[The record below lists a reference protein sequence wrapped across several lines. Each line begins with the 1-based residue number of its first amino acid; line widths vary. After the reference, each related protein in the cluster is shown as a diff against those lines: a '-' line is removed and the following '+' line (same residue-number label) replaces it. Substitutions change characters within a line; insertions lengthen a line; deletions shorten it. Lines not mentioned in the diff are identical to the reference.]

1 MPAIITDSLRRRVIS
16 QLTTD
21 ISDTTNNHYYIAI
34 GRGEIW
40 DAQDNTPVP
49 YNSVRDVRLMQNS
62 MQSMIQ
68 VAAHSQVVPRNNWS
82 NNSLYSSYDDATVEY
97 PIHPYYVLSD
107 VNRVYICIRQ
117 GTDILGTATLSTIQ
131 PTGVSVNPF
140 ETADGYIWKFCY
152 SLNSVDANNFLAANF
167 FPVKYIDTA
176 AGASDGALASEVE
189 QASVHN
195 AAVSGQINTIQV
207 TNGGSGYTGTPTVA
221 ILGDGA
227 GAQATAFVSG
237 GSVVKIEIDDSAGG
251 LFGAGSKMGSGYNFA
266 SVAITGGGVSTGAA
280 GQAIA
285 RATISPKLG
294 FGYDPT
300 EDLKATAL
308 MFSAKPTGSQNNDF
322 VIGNDFRQV
331 ALVRNPKQ
339 WISADSDY
347 TDGTGT
353 CLKHLKLSNIVSD
366 FTPDAILLGSV
377 SAAKAILD
385 AVVGND
391 LYYHQDEATGF
402 KDFNAGEAISETIG
416 IGAGTISPSMSYTL
430 PDATTVNPAK
440 FIPPDINPHSGDL
453 LFLDNRGAVVRSNE
467 QTEDIKIIVK
477 V

>member
-16 QLTTD
+16 QLVAD

-40 DAQDNTPVP
+40 DAQDTIPTPS
-49 YNSVRDVRLMQNS
+49 NSVRDVRLMQNS

-68 VAAHSQVVPRNNWS
+68 VAAHSQVVPRNNWA

-107 VNRVYICIRQ
+107 VNRVYLCIRQ
-117 GTDILGTATLSTIQ
+117 GTDTLGTTILSTVQ

-140 ETADGYIWKFCY
+140 ETGDGYIWKFCY

-167 FPVKYIDTA
+167 FPVQYIDTA
-176 AGASDGALASEVE
+176 AGAEAGALGSVIE
-189 QASVHN
+189 QATIHN
-195 AAVSGQINTIQV
+195 TAVPGQINTIQV
-207 TNGGSGYTGTPTVA
+207 TNGGSGYTSVPDIA
-221 ILGDGA
+221 ILGDGT
-227 GAQATAFVSG
+227 GAQATAFISNG
-237 GSVVKIEIDDSAGG
+237 TVVKIDIDDSAGVA
-251 LFGAGSKMGSGYNFA
+251 FGAGSKMGSGYNFA
-266 SVAITGGGVSTGAA
+266 SVAITGGGVSAGAA

-300 EDLKATAL
+300 EDLKATSL
-308 MFSAKPTGSQNNDF
+308 MFAAKPSGSQNNDF

-353 CLKHLKLSNIVSD
+353 CLKYLTFSTVSQP
-366 FTPDAILLGSV
+366 FSPDAIILGGNSG
-377 SAAKAILD
+377 AKAIVD
-385 AVVGND
+385 TVVGSN
-391 LYYHQDEATGF
+391 LYYHQDETTGF
-402 KDFNAGEAISETIG
+402 ADFNVGESVSETTG
-416 IGAGTISPSMSYTL
+416 NGSGQLFGQMVYTL
-430 PDATTVNPAK
+430 PDGSTVSGAK
-440 FIPPDINPHSGDL
+440 FIPPDINPRSGDL
-453 LFLDNRGAVVRSNE
+453 LFLDNRGAVVRSAE